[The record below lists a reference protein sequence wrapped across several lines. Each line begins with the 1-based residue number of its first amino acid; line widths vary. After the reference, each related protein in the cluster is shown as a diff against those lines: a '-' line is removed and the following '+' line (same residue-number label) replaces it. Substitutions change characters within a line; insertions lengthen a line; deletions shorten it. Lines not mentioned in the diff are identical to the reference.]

1 MKVLIS
7 SVLIA
12 SSLFMSCKKESVI
25 TEDFLVATL
34 YYRLEMVDLDSTTA
48 YSSIAATKTPTV
60 ILTQSKIKG
69 IEIPTDDNDDD
80 DETSKNHCKKYP
92 NSIRCKPLPV
102 LLEYFKIDRVGSNYV
117 TLKWKSVLEDNFKA
131 YNIQRSRDGK
141 TFINIAQIKPKGS
154 ISEYIYTDK
163 LNK

>member
-7 SVLIA
+7 SLLIA

-25 TEDFLVATL
+25 AEDFLVATL

-48 YSSIAATKTPTV
+48 YSSIAATKTPITT
-60 ILTQSKIKG
+60 LTQSKIKG

-80 DETSKNHCKKYP
+80 DEPSKNHCKKYP

-141 TFINIAQIKPKGS
+141 TFVNIAQIKPKGP

>member
-12 SSLFMSCKKESVI
+12 SSLFMSCKKESI
-25 TEDFLVATL
+25 TTEDYLVATL

-48 YSSIAATKTPTV
+48 YSSIAVTKTPTTT
-60 ILTQSKIKG
+60 LTQSKIKG

-80 DETSKNHCKKYP
+80 GPSKNHCKKYP
-92 NSIRCKPLPV
+92 NSIKCKPLPV

-141 TFINIAQIKPKGS
+141 TFVNLAQIKPKGS
-154 ISEYIYTDK
+154 ISEYVYTDK